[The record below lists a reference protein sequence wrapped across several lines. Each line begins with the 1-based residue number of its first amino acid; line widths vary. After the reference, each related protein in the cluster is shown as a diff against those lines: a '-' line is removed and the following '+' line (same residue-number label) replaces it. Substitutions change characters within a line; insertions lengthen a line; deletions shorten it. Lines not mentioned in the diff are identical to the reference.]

1 MNIQLALDRMSIQE
15 AIDMARLTEP
25 YIDWIEVGTS
35 LIKEFGMAAVEAMK
49 REFPSKVIVADV
61 KTFDNAVYEFELCYK
76 AGADVATVMGAS
88 PPVTVELC
96 MKTAQTWGR
105 QVMIDLLHTTPE
117 EQAALARYREAVHC
131 LHVSKDQQEG
141 GGSRLTG
148 PGAYEAASDA
158 GRAGNAGL
166 GGSRS
171 STGTNGTLVSSG
183 AGGIGA
189 GEALPR
195 SMGAAASGAPGSVS
209 ESQAELRIAAA
220 GGITLD
226 SLPGLFAMKP
236 EVLIVGSAITKAADP
251 VAAARS
257 FQDCIRKLGSR

>member
-35 LIKEFGMAAVEAMK
+35 LIKEFGMASVEAMK
-49 REFPSKVIVADV
+49 REFPHKIIVADV
-61 KTFDNAVYEFELCYK
+61 KTFDNAIYEFELCYK

-117 EQAALARYREAVHC
+117 EQAALARYGEAVHC
-131 LHVSKDQQEG
+131 FHVSKDQQEG

-148 PGAYEAASDA
+148 PGAYE
-158 GRAGNAGL
+158 
-166 GGSRS
+166 
-171 STGTNGTLVSSG
+171 
-183 AGGIGA
+183 
-189 GEALPR
+189 
-195 SMGAAASGAPGSVS
+195 AASGAPGSVS

-251 VAAARS
+251 AAAARS